1 MLLRRI
7 QSSSSSSSSSS
18 SLIRFLSTAK
28 QSNYIVPVDSAS
40 LAVVETG
47 ANKKIYY
54 FTATWCPPC
63 RFIGPKFEAVAAK
76 YPSLSFVKIDIDQFE
91 SAAVKY
97 GIRSVPTF
105 IFANGAKVMSQF
117 SGADESQ
124 LLKSADSL
132 EKS

>member
-1 MLLRRI
+1 MLVRRI
-7 QSSSSSSSSSS
+7 QSSSSS
-18 SLIRFLSTAK
+18 LVRFLSTAK
-28 QSNYIVPVDSAS
+28 PSNYIVPADSSS

-54 FTATWCPPC
+54 FTAAWCPPC
-63 RFIGPKFEAVAAK
+63 RFIGPKFEAVAGK
-76 YPSLSFVKIDIDQFE
+76 HPSLSFVKIDIDQFE

-105 IFANGAKVMSQF
+105 IFANGAKVLSQF

-124 LLKSADSL
+124 LLKSVDSL

>member
-7 QSSSSSSSSSS
+7 HSSSSSQFVRNSS
-18 SLIRFLSTAK
+18 RFLSTAK
-28 QSNYIVPVDSAS
+28 PSNYIVPADSAS
-40 LAVVETG
+40 LAVEETV

-63 RFIGPKFEAVAAK
+63 RFIGPKFEAAAAK
-76 YPSLSFVKIDIDQFE
+76 YPSLSFIKIDIDQFE

-117 SGADESQ
+117 SGADENQ
-124 LLKSADSL
+124 LIKSVESL
-132 EKS
+132 EKG